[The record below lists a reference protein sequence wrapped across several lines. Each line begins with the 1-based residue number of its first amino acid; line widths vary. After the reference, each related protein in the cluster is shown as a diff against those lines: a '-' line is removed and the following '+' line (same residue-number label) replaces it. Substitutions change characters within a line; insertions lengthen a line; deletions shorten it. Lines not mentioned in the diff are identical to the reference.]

1 MSITR
6 YEDEVY
12 GPSSYDFEKNESGS
26 WVKYEDHA
34 AEVARLNEQVQAL
47 AAEVQSV
54 REQSEEVYAAGYN
67 HGHLNTVDGIAYA
80 PGTEGD
86 FYSNALQVMAEADT
100 PATDTAIREIGAKAI
115 EGFADDWQG
124 EDSHSAI
131 SEMARGYANKL
142 RAGEVGSEH

>member
-47 AAEVQSV
+47 AAENSILDFIISAVKEV
-54 REQSEEVYAAGYN
+54 ARDSEGVTGW
-67 HGHLNTVDGIAYA
+67 HLN
-80 PGTEGD
+80 GD
-86 FYSNALQVMAEADT
+86 VATWDEVLPELDHSETL
-100 PATDTAIREIGAKAI
+100 ATDAAIREIGAKAI

-142 RAGEVGSEH
+142 RAGEEQPSET

>member
-34 AEVARLNEQVQAL
+34 AEVARLNEHVQAL
-47 AAEVQSV
+47 SAENSILDFIISAVKEV
-54 REQSEEVYAAGYN
+54 ARDSEGVTGW
-67 HGHLNTVDGIAYA
+67 HLN
-80 PGTEGD
+80 GD
-86 FYSNALQVMAEADT
+86 VATWDEVLPELDHSETL
-100 PATDTAIREIGAKAI
+100 ATDAAIREIGAKAI

-142 RAGEVGSEH
+142 RAGEEQPSET